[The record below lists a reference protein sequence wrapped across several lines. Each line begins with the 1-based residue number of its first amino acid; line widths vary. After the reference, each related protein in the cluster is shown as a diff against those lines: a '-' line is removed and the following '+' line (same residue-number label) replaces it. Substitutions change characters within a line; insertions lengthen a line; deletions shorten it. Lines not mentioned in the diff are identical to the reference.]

1 MNAFIGIA
9 EVMFRV
15 VMYFWKKWREPYFDN
30 SYVRID
36 LPAFRFS
43 KASLFTIYRGPA
55 REVRLLNPFRSVNV
69 WFCVISRD
77 SNEVRLLRP
86 LTLVRERLEEIA
98 TQSVSVI

>member
-43 KASLFTIYRGPA
+43 KASL
-55 REVRLLNPFRSVNV
+55 V
-69 WFCVISRD
+69 
-77 SNEVRLLRP
+77 
-86 LTLVRERLEEIA
+86 
-98 TQSVSVI
+98 